1 MEPERERGGDKQ
13 AGRHGERE
21 RERERERHPQTILLT
36 HEMLV
41 LLMFARQHWHGIKW
55 QSYHRRRSLNS
66 NIK

>member
-1 MEPERERGGDKQ
+1 MSGAREREGQ
-13 AGRHGERE
+13 AGRQAGRG
-21 RERERERHPQTILLT
+21 RERHPQTILLT